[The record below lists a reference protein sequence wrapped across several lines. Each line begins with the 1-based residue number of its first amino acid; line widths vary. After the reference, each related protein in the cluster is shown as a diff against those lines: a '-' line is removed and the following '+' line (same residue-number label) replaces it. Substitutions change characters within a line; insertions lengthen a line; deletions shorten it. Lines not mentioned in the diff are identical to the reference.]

1 MIHRI
6 TVPGFRSEAPVIRGR
21 RRRRIAY
28 CVLYLEG
35 EGSRGWSECSESYTS
50 PMKKASVTET
60 KNNLSAILQ
69 QVREGETYLILD
81 RGRAVARLEPVGAE
95 SRGEDERR
103 ADLER
108 RGLLHRGRGRVRKD
122 LVDSPPP
129 QLPKNVSALAI
140 VLEERS
146 EGR

>member
-1 MIHRI
+1 
-6 TVPGFRSEAPVIRGR
+6 
-21 RRRRIAY
+21 
-28 CVLYLEG
+28 
-35 EGSRGWSECSESYTS
+35 
-50 PMKKASVTET
+50 MKKASVTET

-81 RGRAVARLEPVGAE
+81 RGRVVARLEPVGAE
-95 SRGEDERR
+95 KRGDDERR

-108 RGLLHRGRGRVRKD
+108 RGMLRRGRGRVRKD
-122 LVDSPPP
+122 LLESPPP

-140 VLEERS
+140 LLEERR